1 MDWDCV
7 PHLLMVSLL
16 IIKEMKLKERNREA
30 WEVHLREERRKPQR
44 QGGGGSLKSLGGSIP
59 CCGCKLH

>member
-44 QGGGGSLKSLGGSIP
+44 QGGDL
-59 CCGCKLH
+59 